1 MTNQETRLA
10 VVEEQI
16 KGLREQQKAHA
27 AETKQMFTNLSCELK
42 ELTEIMNKGRGA
54 FAAAL
59 LISGSLGA
67 MVVKL
72 LTFVAE
78 KVR

>member
-1 MTNQETRLA
+1 MSNQETRLA

-27 AETKQMFTNLSCELK
+27 IETRHMIAGLTEDIK

-54 FAAAL
+54 FAFAL
-59 LISGSLGA
+59 LVSGSLGA
-67 MVVKL
+67 MAVKL
-72 LTFVAE
+72 LAFITE